1 METRL
6 FRHAAFTRFWVGD
19 IASTL
24 ANQMLVIAVG
34 WQIYDITNSAL
45 SLGLVGLA
53 HFGAQLLFTLP
64 AGHVADRYDRRRVAM
79 LCQWIQCAAALTLA
93 TGNYAGWINSELI
106 YACVALSGM
115 AQTFQNP
122 AMRALLPSLVGV
134 ELLQRCIAFHAAAKK
149 TAVIVGP
156 ALGGVV
162 YWWGASAVYIGSAAC
177 FALAGIII
185 ILIHSTFD
193 RRAHEPATLRYVF
206 GGLHYIFGKPVIL
219 GAISLDLFATLL
231 GGAVA
236 LLPIYARDILQTG
249 PLGLGLL
256 RSAPAAGGVLASLYL
271 VRWPLTHSV
280 GKILFLSVAA
290 FGVTTVVFG
299 LSTWLPVSLL
309 ALALMGAADMVSAV
323 IRMSLVQL
331 ETPVEMRG
339 RVSAVHSLFTGTSNH
354 LGQFES
360 GLTAVWWGTVPAV
373 VVGGIGTLLV
383 VGLWMRWFPDLIKRQ
398 VLAGQRESPK
408 IF

>member
-6 FRHAAFTRFWVGD
+6 LRHTAFTRFWVGD

-24 ANQMLVIAVG
+24 ANQMLVLAVG

-64 AGHVADRYDRRRVAM
+64 AGHVADRYERRHVAM
-79 LCQWIQCAAALTLA
+79 LCQLIQGAAALTLA
-93 TGNYAGWINSELI
+93 AANYAGWIGSEII
-106 YACVALSGM
+106 YTSVVLTGT

-122 AMRALLPSLVGV
+122 AMRSLLPSLVGE
-134 ELLQRCIAFHAAAKK
+134 ELLPRCIAFHAAAKK
-149 TAVIVGP
+149 TAIIVGP
-156 ALGGVV
+156 TLGGVV
-162 YWWGASAVYIGSAAC
+162 YLWGAGAVYIGSVAFYA
-177 FALAGIII
+177 FAGIII
-185 ILIHSTFD
+185 IGIHPAFD
-193 RRAHEPATLRYVF
+193 RRDHEPATLQYVF
-206 GGLHYIFGKPVIL
+206 GGLHYIFNKPIIL

-256 RSAPAAGGVLASLYL
+256 RSAPAVGGVLASLYL
-271 VRWPLTHSV
+271 VRSPLTRGV
-280 GKILFLSVAA
+280 GKILFTSVAI
-290 FGVTTVVFG
+290 FGVTTIVFG
-299 LSTWLPVSLL
+299 LSAWLPLSLL
-309 ALALMGAADMVSAV
+309 ALTLMGAADMVSAV

-331 ETPVEMRG
+331 ETPADMRG

-360 GLTAVWWGTVPAV
+360 GVTAAWWGTVPSV
-373 VVGGIGTLLV
+373 VIGGIGTLVV
-383 VGLWMRWFPDLIKRQ
+383 VGLWLRWFPDLIKRQ
-398 VLAGQRESPK
+398 VIAVRRE
-408 IF
+408 

>member
-6 FRHAAFTRFWVGD
+6 LRHAAFTRFWVGD

-34 WQIYDITNSAL
+34 WQIYDLTNSAM
-45 SLGLVGLA
+45 SLGIVGLA

-64 AGHVADRYDRRRVAM
+64 AGHVADRYDRRHVAM
-79 LCQWIQCAAALTLA
+79 ICQWIQCVAALTLA
-93 TGNYAGWINSELI
+93 AANFGGWINAGII
-106 YACVALSGM
+106 YACVALAGM

-122 AMRALLPSLVGV
+122 AMRALLPSLVDV
-134 ELLQRCIAFHAAAKK
+134 DLLPRCIAFHAAAKK
-149 TAVIVGP
+149 MAVITGP

-162 YWWGASAVYIGSAAC
+162 YMWGASSVYIGSAAAY
-177 FALAGIII
+177 ALAGAIIVY
-185 ILIHSTFD
+185 IHATFE
-193 RRAHEPATLRYVF
+193 RRDHEPATLQYVF
-206 GGLHYIFGKPVIL
+206 GGLHYIFGKPIIL

-236 LLPIYARDILQTG
+236 LLPIYARDILQAG

-256 RSAPAAGGVLASLYL
+256 RSAPAVGAVVASLYL
-271 VRWPLTHSV
+271 VRSPLTHSV
-280 GKILFLSVAA
+280 GKILFVSVAV
-290 FGVTTVVFG
+290 FGVATVVFG
-299 LSTWLPVSLL
+299 LSTWLPLSLF
-309 ALALMGAADMVSAV
+309 ALAIMGAADMVSAV
-323 IRMSLVQL
+323 IRLSLVQI
-331 ETPVEMRG
+331 ETPAEMRG

-360 GLTAVWWGTVPAV
+360 GVTAAWWGTMPAV

-383 VGLWMRWFPDLIKRQ
+383 VGLWMRWFPDLIKRE
-398 VLAGQRESPK
+398 VLAARRE
-408 IF
+408 

>member
-6 FRHAAFTRFWVGD
+6 LRHTAFTRYLIGD

-24 ANQMLVIAVG
+24 ANQMLVLAVG

-64 AGHVADRYDRRRVAM
+64 AGHVADRYDRRQVAM
-79 LCQWIQCAAALTLA
+79 ICQWIQCAAALTLA
-93 TGNYAGWINSELI
+93 AANFGGWINSEII
-106 YACVALSGM
+106 YAGVALTGM

-122 AMRALLPSLVGV
+122 ALRALLPSLVGV
-134 ELLQRCIAFHAAAKK
+134 DLLQRCIAFHAAAKK

-162 YWWGASAVYIGSAAC
+162 YLWGAIAVYLGSAA
-177 FALAGIII
+177 FYVLAAVIIVCI
-185 ILIHSTFD
+185 RSTFD
-193 RRAHEPATLRYVF
+193 RRDHEPATLQYIF

-256 RSAPAAGGVLASLYL
+256 RSAPAVGAVLASLYL
-271 VRWPLTHSV
+271 VRFPLRHSV
-280 GKILFLSVAA
+280 GKILFISVAT
-290 FGVTTVVFG
+290 FGITTVMFG
-299 LSTWLPVSLL
+299 LSAWLPLSLL

-323 IRMSLVQL
+323 IRLSLVQL
-331 ETPVEMRG
+331 ETPTHIRG

-360 GLTAVWWGTVPAV
+360 GVTAAWWGTVPAV
-373 VVGGIGTLLV
+373 VVGGIGTLVV
-383 VGLWMRWFPDLIKRQ
+383 VGLWMRWFPDLIKRE
-398 VLAGQRESPK
+398 VIAPK
-408 IF
+408 HE